1 MSRLGTVWLLAGAL
15 LLFLPVSSNAAPDAS
30 GRVVAV
36 VQSSQADGVTGRRT
50 LTVEAPVFSGDRILT
65 GGAGEAQ
72 VRFRD
77 GTRLVVGPN
86 SSMTIDAFV
95 FNADNTPRQ
104 VSVNA
109 VRGAFRFM
117 TGSGNK
123 NAYTITT
130 PTATIGVRGTEF
142 DIAIDETGETS
153 VAVFSGVTLLCDR
166 RRQNCVEQRAGCSLA
181 SISAGQQP
189 RRIEEQFERQQ
200 RLMRQFRYIRSQ
212 QSLLADFRVNTGA
225 CLQRAALPS
234 GDTPAMQATPRV
246 VVPGEP
252 PSPSQPPPP
261 VVGSGNRSGLG
272 DGTNPAFSK
281 SKGQGPVT
289 GATRSGNKGTDNPG
303 KKGG

>member
-1 MSRLGTVWLLAGAL
+1 MSRLAPVWLVVGAL
-15 LLFLPVSSNAAPDAS
+15 LLPISSNAAPDAS
-30 GRVVAV
+30 GQVVAV
-36 VQSSQADGVTGRRT
+36 VQSSQADGITGRRT

-65 GGAGEAQ
+65 GGVGEAQ
-72 VRFRD
+72 VKFRD

-109 VRGAFRFM
+109 VRGAFRFI

-181 SISAGQQP
+181 SVSAGQQP

-225 CLQRAALPS
+225 CLQRAALPA
-234 GDTPAMQATPRV
+234 GNTPVTPQV
-246 VVPGEP
+246 IVPGEP
-252 PSPSQPPPP
+252 PPPPP
-261 VVGSGNRSGLG
+261 VVGNGNRSGFE
-272 DGTNPAFSK
+272 DRSNPAFTQ
-281 SKGQGPVT
+281 SKGQGPTT
-289 GATRSGNKGTDNPG
+289 GAINSGNKGVGNPG